1 MSSLCVRLKN
11 MKRATTLQRPKNF
24 RAKVKDADNPPWT
37 EEMLG
42 AAVLKRGRGPQR
54 KPTKVST
61 TIRIDADVL
70 AYFRSHGRGYQTQI
84 NEALRAAAKKRILTK
99 RSRATPRP

>member
-1 MSSLCVRLKN
+1 
-11 MKRATTLQRPKNF
+11 MKRATTLQKPKNF
-24 RAKVKDADNPPWT
+24 KAKVRDSDNPPWA

-42 AAVLKRGRGPQR
+42 TPVVKRGRGPQR

-70 AYFRSHGRGYQTQI
+70 AFFRSHGRGYQTQI
-84 NEALRAAAKKRILTK
+84 NDALRAVAKKRVLTR

>member
-1 MSSLCVRLKN
+1 
-11 MKRATTLQRPKNF
+11 MKRVTTLLKPKSF
-24 RAKVKDADNPPWT
+24 KAKVKDRSNPPWT

-42 AAVLKRGRGPQR
+42 APVTRRGRGAQR

-70 AYFRSHGRGYQTQI
+70 AFYRSHGRGYQTQI
-84 NEALRAAAKKRILTK
+84 NNALRAAAKKHVVAK
-99 RSRATPRP
+99 RPRATQRP